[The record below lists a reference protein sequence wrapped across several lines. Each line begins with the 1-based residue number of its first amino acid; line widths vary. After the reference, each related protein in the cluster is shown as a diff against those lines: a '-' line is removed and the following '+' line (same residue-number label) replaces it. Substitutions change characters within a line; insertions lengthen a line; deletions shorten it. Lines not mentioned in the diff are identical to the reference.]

1 MGHQP
6 SGMSEEDIIEEHLF
20 SLLNN
25 DVCRDIMKIPQP
37 YDVNRITSEVLK
49 YMNDDYKDS
58 AAL

>member
-6 SGMSEEDIIEEHLF
+6 SGMSEGEIIEEHLF

-49 YMNDDYKDS
+49 YMNDDKDS

>member
-6 SGMSEEDIIEEHLF
+6 SGMSEEEIIEEHLF

-25 DVCRDIMKIPQP
+25 DVCRDLMKIPQP
-37 YDVNRITSEVLK
+37 YDVHRITSEVLK
-49 YMNDDYKDS
+49 YMNDGKDS

>member
-6 SGMSEEDIIEEHLF
+6 SGMSEEEIIEEHLF

-49 YMNDDYKDS
+49 YMNDDKDS

>member
-1 MGHQP
+1 LGHQP
-6 SGMSEEDIIEEHLF
+6 SGMSEEEIIEEHLF

-49 YMNDDYKDS
+49 YMNDDKDS

>member
-1 MGHQP
+1 
-6 SGMSEEDIIEEHLF
+6 MSEEEIIEEHLF

-49 YMNDDYKDS
+49 YMNDDKDS